1 MQYGSQIDTQFSK
14 ALEEAVD
21 GLKAIVKESGE
32 GSLYAM
38 LSPMIA
44 CEEAWLLGQ
53 YIRSLDPKAVLAL
66 GPVPTTGQNE
76 DFKHYLS
83 GKTMFTIQ
91 GEKVPNAKGIRRV
104 IEILGG
110 ATATFEEL
118 VANAKP
124 ELKKL
129 KGGWIVGGYLS
140 SWVPAD
146 AKQQPAVFGRMFKVV
161 QDILPSTLADKADVL
176 LPAAAWAEKDGCWE
190 NYAGKIQ
197 PFAAAIAPPEGA
209 RREGDVYYK
218 LLGRAGTYNA
228 QDVRAEM
235 GEPFTSVALPTERA
249 AEPEYEFVEL

>member
-1 MQYGSQIDTQFSK
+1 
-14 ALEEAVD
+14 
-21 GLKAIVKESGE
+21 
-32 GSLYAM
+32 
-38 LSPMIA
+38 
-44 CEEAWLLGQ
+44 
-53 YIRSLDPKAVLAL
+53 
-66 GPVPTTGQNE
+66 
-76 DFKHYLS
+76 
-83 GKTMFTIQ
+83 MFTIQ
-91 GEKVPNAKGIRRV
+91 GEKVPTAKGIRRV
-104 IEILGG
+104 IEMLGG

-140 SWVPAD
+140 AWVPAD

-161 QDILPSTLADKADVL
+161 QDILPSSLADKADVL